1 MNQKKGVIRGI
12 CISPRRGTAK
22 YPVETAKIVPDWGI
36 EEDAHGGKWHR
47 QISLLAL
54 EKIEEFREKGNSCI
68 SELFA
73 GGEDVVPEGIS
84 AAVKKALEFIREHY
98 EEQISLQDAADA
110 AEVNPAYLSY
120 LFKQEMKIGFSN
132 YVQELR
138 IDCAKKLLSGTN
150 CRVKDVALRS
160 GFGDYHYFSKTF
172 KKITGMSPAE
182 YRKGSGIS

>member
-1 MNQKKGVIRGI
+1 M
-12 CISPRRGTAK
+12 
-22 YPVETAKIVPDWGI
+22 
-36 EEDAHGGKWHR
+36 
-47 QISLLAL
+47 
-54 EKIEEFREKGNSCI
+54 
-68 SELFA
+68 
-73 GGEDVVPEGIS
+73 
-84 AAVKKALEFIREHY
+84 KKALEFIREHY

-172 KKITGMSPAE
+172 KKITGMSLRSTGRVPA
-182 YRKGSGIS
+182 YHRV

>member
-1 MNQKKGVIRGI
+1 MV
-12 CISPRRGTAK
+12 A
-22 YPVETAKIVPDWGI
+22 
-36 EEDAHGGKWHR
+36 
-47 QISLLAL
+47 
-54 EKIEEFREKGNSCI
+54 
-68 SELFA
+68 
-73 GGEDVVPEGIS
+73 EGIS